1 VGACLPLLPV
11 IPARQAFGRKSPGF
25 FLLNPEHMTV
35 TIKSAEELDKMRV
48 AGRLAAEV
56 LDMVGEHVH
65 PGVTTGHLDDL
76 CHDYIV
82 NHQKSIPAPLN
93 YRGFPKSICSSVNHV
108 VCHGIPGDRK
118 LKKGD
123 IINIDITVIKDGY
136 HGDTSRM
143 FYVGDPPIL
152 AQRLCDT
159 SRECMLLGIEM
170 ARPGV
175 TLGDIGHCIQSH
187 AESQNFSVV
196 REYCGHG
203 IGKIF
208 HEDPQV
214 LHYGQPGTGMK
225 LVEGMT
231 FTIEPMINAGRKET
245 RLLADNWTV
254 VTRDHSLSAQW
265 EHTIA
270 ITPTGYEILTTSDNS
285 VR

>member
-1 VGACLPLLPV
+1 
-11 IPARQAFGRKSPGF
+11 
-25 FLLNPEHMTV
+25 MTV
-35 TIKSAEELDKMRV
+35 TIKTAEELDAMRV

-56 LDMVGEHVH
+56 LDMIEEHVRA
-65 PGVTTGHLDDL
+65 GVTTGHLDDL

-82 NHQKSIPAPLN
+82 NQQKSVPAPLN
-93 YRGFPKSICSSVNHV
+93 YRGFPKSICTSVNHV
-108 VCHGIPGDRK
+108 VCHGIPGDKK
-118 LKKGD
+118 LRKGD
-123 IINIDITVIKDGY
+123 VINIDVTVIKDSW

-143 FYVGDPPIL
+143 FYVGEPSII
-152 AQRLCDT
+152 AKRLCET
-159 SRECMLLGIEM
+159 SRDCMLLGIEM

-175 TLGDIGHCIQSH
+175 TLGDIGHKIQSY

-203 IGKIF
+203 IGKVF

-214 LHYGQPGTGMK
+214 LHYGRPGTGME
-225 LVEGMT
+225 LAEGRT
-231 FTIEPMINAGRKET
+231 ITIEPMINAGRKET

-270 ITPTGYEILTTSDNS
+270 ITGDGHEILTTSRNS